1 MVLYDFERDG
11 EIPYGKTLIKFDDGS
26 TKLVSTQSLE
36 RSQDEEF
43 KPRSIERGRL
53 ARVVKYQQG
62 NTRRIAQRKR
72 IPLRKTEFK
81 KQSLY

>member
-11 EIPYGKTLIKFDDGS
+11 EIPYGKTLIRFEDGT
-26 TKLVSTQSLE
+26 TKLVSTESLE

-43 KPRSIERGRL
+43 KPRSIERSRPV
-53 ARVVKYQQG
+53 RVVKHRQG
-62 NTRRIAQRKR
+62 NARRTAQRKG

>member
-11 EIPYGKTLIKFDDGS
+11 EIPYGKSLIRFEDGT
-26 TKLVSTQSLE
+26 TKLVSTKSLE

-43 KPRSIERGRL
+43 KPRS
-53 ARVVKYQQG
+53 VKRIRSAGVTKHHQG
-62 NTRRIAQRKR
+62 NTRRTAQRKG

-81 KQSLY
+81 KQSLH